1 MNNVKESM
9 SSFYGEQKER
19 ILSPIELS
27 NITHYFETKN
37 KQFNI
42 LKPFIMG
49 KKPLKNKI
57 NEFT

>member
-1 MNNVKESM
+1 MPCPVFIHNKKE
-9 SSFYGEQKER
+9 G
-19 ILSPIELS
+19 ILGFIELS